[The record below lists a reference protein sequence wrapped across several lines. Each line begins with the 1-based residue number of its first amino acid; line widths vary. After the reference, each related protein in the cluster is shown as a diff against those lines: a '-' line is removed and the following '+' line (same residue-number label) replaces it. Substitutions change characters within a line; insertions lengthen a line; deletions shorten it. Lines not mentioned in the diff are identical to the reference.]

1 VNALIGKT
9 RQVVTDIPGTT
20 RDPIDTI
27 LEYQGEEII
36 LVDTAGLRKKS
47 KISESIEFYSTLRT
61 LHAIERCDVAV
72 ILLDATQG
80 VDKTRLANC

>member
-1 VNALIGKT
+1 VNSLIGNT

-20 RDPIDTI
+20 RDSIDTI

-47 KISESIEFYSTLRT
+47 KISESIEF
-61 LHAIERCDVAV
+61 
-72 ILLDATQG
+72 
-80 VDKTRLANC
+80 